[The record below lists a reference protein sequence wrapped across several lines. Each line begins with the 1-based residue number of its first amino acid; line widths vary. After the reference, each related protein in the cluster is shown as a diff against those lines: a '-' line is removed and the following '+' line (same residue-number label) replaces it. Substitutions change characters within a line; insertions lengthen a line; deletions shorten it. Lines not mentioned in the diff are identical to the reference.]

1 MSASL
6 TPEQNNA
13 LYYQCFEK
21 LLPVAGHHIKA
32 VALDWWD
39 LDRFLG
45 VAFYTLLAETDQ
57 RIRMQVAHLL
67 PHFGAKAVPPLI
79 VLLRQQNLDAESIE
93 LINYSLTHLHSSDL
107 ITGLIDVLKASEDD
121 SFEES
126 VCQRLAKA
134 GEPAIA
140 AVEALSTDPEWRTLA
155 LKLLPKIQKFQV
167 IGHLRKSFRSS
178 ATPSTPAELSNE
190 ESKAS
195 VGAQVSCKNDPGLN
209 SQNRAARTIDKKST
223 ALMQRAAAKAET
235 HAYVQ
240 AINVYTEALDLCPD
254 NARAYGARGLLR
266 SNVGDQQGAIAD
278 IQYAAQ
284 LFRQQGKTANFE
296 IALGYLRKIM
306 GQVPR

>member
-1 MSASL
+1 MSASH
-6 TPEQNNA
+6 TPEQSNA

-21 LLPVAGHHIKA
+21 LLPVAGQHIKA

-45 VAFYTLLAETDQ
+45 VAFYTLLAETDP
-57 RIRMQVAHLL
+57 RVRMQMADLL

-79 VLLRQQNLDAESIE
+79 VLRRQQNLDTESIE
-93 LINYSLTHLHSSDL
+93 LLEHSLTQISSSDL

-121 SFEES
+121 SFDES
-126 VCQRLAKA
+126 VCKRLAKV
-134 GEPAIA
+134 GNSAIA
-140 AVEALSTDPEWRTLA
+140 AVETLSTDPEWRTLA
-155 LKLLPKIQKFQV
+155 LKILPRIQKFQA
-167 IGHLRKSFRSS
+167 IGHLNSSFRSS
-178 ATPSTPAELSNE
+178 ATPSTPAELSNG
-190 ESKAS
+190 ESKAAMGS
-195 VGAQVSCKNDPGLN
+195 QISCKNGPELN
-209 SQNRAARTIDKKST
+209 SPNRSARTIDKKST
-223 ALMQRAAAKAET
+223 ALMQIAAAKAET
-235 HAYVQ
+235 NAYLQ
-240 AINVYTEALDLCPD
+240 AINIYTQALNLCPD

-306 GQVPR
+306 SQVPS